1 MNNKYYE
8 IVQFFR
14 DSDKQAHLQ
23 KAVNEYQYFA
33 KVYNE
38 IEYVLNLDISKLN
51 DKITER
57 LDSADSVLI
66 KDPKLEQVIDEVKLE
81 IADSIYFHSD
91 DLN

>member
-1 MNNKYYE
+1 M
-8 IVQFFR
+8 
-14 DSDKQAHLQ
+14 Q